1 MGRLFL
7 ISMQKSREWDVYFG
21 ECDIA
26 PCIPK
31 GTTLKFLIS
40 VASALLLLLPQVAS
54 AQTPVADEGLQVIA
68 ERQYAADP
76 EGNID
81 TGSEEIYLASVRV
94 YLFDNADGA
103 ESTWETLVAAD
114 SVEADLPEDDD
125 SFSYEKTEIVDIG
138 DRAMVLNLSA
148 EVREDE
154 TATFRTMIIQKGA
167 MIVTV
172 NAIAGSA
179 DDAEGA
185 DAIAIAMIERQPG
198 DGESEYDG
206 NGGSTGGVWEVFL
219 PADAEELGELQAYAD
234 KETRPA

>member
-1 MGRLFL
+1 
-7 ISMQKSREWDVYFG
+7 
-21 ECDIA
+21 
-26 PCIPK
+26 
-31 GTTLKFLIS
+31 
-40 VASALLLLLPQVAS
+40 
-54 AQTPVADEGLQVIA
+54 
-68 ERQYAADP
+68 
-76 EGNID
+76 
-81 TGSEEIYLASVRV
+81 
-94 YLFDNADGA
+94 
-103 ESTWETLVAAD
+103 
-114 SVEADLPEDDD
+114 EDDD
-125 SFSYEKTEIVDIG
+125 SLSYEKTEIDDIG

-148 EVREDE
+148 EIREDE

-172 NAIAGSA
+172 NAIAGSG